1 MRIRGEILCY
11 KVHLFYLKGFSTERL
26 QNTGIGL
33 KGKGQLVGIEGLIL
47 PVILCLGLSV
57 FSVSQQRMTGGGKLG
72 TDLMGAAGDELT
84 LNEAEITALF
94 EGLVFGDAGLG
105 TALSHRHDSFL
116 HP

>member
-57 FSVSQQRMTGGGKLG
+57 FSVSQQRMTAAENWARIW
-72 TDLMGAAGDELT
+72 MGAAG
-84 LNEAEITALF
+84 
-94 EGLVFGDAGLG
+94 
-105 TALSHRHDSFL
+105 
-116 HP
+116 